1 MRSVKI
7 ILAHPLRIVLRWA
20 MATKA
25 EIREYFARFGKQ
37 GGKATAKK
45 MTPKQRQE
53 SASRAAKARWA
64 KEKKTPPPQE

>member
-1 MRSVKI
+1 
-7 ILAHPLRIVLRWA
+7 

-37 GGKATAKK
+37 GGKATARK

-53 SASRAAKARWA
+53 SARRAAQARWS
-64 KEKKTPPPQE
+64 KQKKTKAGD